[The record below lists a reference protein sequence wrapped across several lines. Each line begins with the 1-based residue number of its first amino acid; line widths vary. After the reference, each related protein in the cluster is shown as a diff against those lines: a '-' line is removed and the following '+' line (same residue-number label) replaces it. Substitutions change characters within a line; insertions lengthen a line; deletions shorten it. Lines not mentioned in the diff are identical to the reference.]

1 AGGGVASCTSSAASL
16 HILCLQRDSLL
27 AVHILCLQRDSLLAV
42 HRNLL
47 NQPDQAR
54 KVGRNQKAPR
64 GSESSQ
70 E

>member
-1 AGGGVASCTSSAASL
+1 MASCTSFASREHGAL
-16 HILCLQRDSLL
+16 PIALL
-27 AVHILCLQRDSLLAV
+27 PATWLLAV